1 MAGMNPEEIYLR
13 STSLQF
19 EYEKMSREID
29 SCDDVDVLRQM
40 CKFVV
45 KLEMRTRET
54 YSVIL
59 QDTMPDINKTHEFK
73 EDEQS

>member
-1 MAGMNPEEIYLR
+1 MNPEDIYIR

-29 SCDDVDVLRQM
+29 RCDDIDLLRQM

-59 QDTMPDINKTHEFK
+59 QDTMPDINKTHQFK
-73 EDEQS
+73 KDEQS

>member
-1 MAGMNPEEIYLR
+1 MNPEDIQLR

-29 SCDDVDVLRQM
+29 SCDDVDILRQM

-59 QDTMPDINKTHEFK
+59 QDTMPDINKTHQFK
-73 EDEQS
+73 KDEQS

>member
-1 MAGMNPEEIYLR
+1 MAGMNPEDIKLM

-29 SCDDVDVLRQM
+29 GCDDIDLLRQM

-59 QDTMPDINKTHEFK
+59 QDTMPGINKTY
-73 EDEQS
+73 

>member
-1 MAGMNPEEIYLR
+1 MSGINQEDIKLM

-29 SCDDVDVLRQM
+29 GCDDIELLRQM

-59 QDTMPDINKTHEFK
+59 QDTMPGINKTY
-73 EDEQS
+73 